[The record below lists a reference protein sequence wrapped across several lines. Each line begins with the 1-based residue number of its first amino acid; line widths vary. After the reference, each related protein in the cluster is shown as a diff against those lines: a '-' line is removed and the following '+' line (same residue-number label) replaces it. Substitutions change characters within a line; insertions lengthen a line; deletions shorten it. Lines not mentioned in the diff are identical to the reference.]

1 MSEDLDDIEIDSIGD
16 FDEENN
22 KKDNRLFKDVFSSKL
37 NPRLYDLKKT
47 EKIVDTAK
55 DDYDEEFDLSFDPDM
70 LELDEEDNEEAN
82 DYE

>member
-1 MSEDLDDIEIDSIGD
+1 M
-16 FDEENN
+16 
-22 KKDNRLFKDVFSSKL
+22 FKDVFSSKL